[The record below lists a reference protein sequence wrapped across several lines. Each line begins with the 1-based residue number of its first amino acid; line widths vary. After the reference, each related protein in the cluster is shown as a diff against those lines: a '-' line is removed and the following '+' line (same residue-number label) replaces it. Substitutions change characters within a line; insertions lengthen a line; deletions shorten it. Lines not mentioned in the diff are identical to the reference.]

1 MFFSFLITFISGISF
16 LILVLTI
23 SLLLIGA
30 ENVLYDIRGTDVS
43 LLAPYRRFLAGRCSD
58 KCPPP
63 LLYAS
68 CLSLL
73 MIFLFIPMG
82 SLPQFV
88 ETEGDF
94 VIMIFLLLASQG
106 LYIRGMKIFS
116 GEIYQSFDS
125 KELFVLS
132 KLAVTMIAMG
142 GTLSWYAL
150 HRGMPGSIF
159 SFETFTATSLWTV
172 TGPWGKFGAAMFLLL
187 LTVVSPSRGV
197 TKSRIVDN
205 VQIPEIFDA
214 IRSMLAPA
222 MIVSLFFS
230 MRLGIVLGQ
239 IGFKMYLV
247 DFVFFWIKVMLVQLV
262 LIPLVSRAFSRAAE
276 EWREK
281 LESLPEIMI
290 GASGIVFFMLDL
302 YV

>member
-1 MFFSFLITFISGISF
+1 MLFSFYITYISGISL

-30 ENVLYDIRGTDVS
+30 ENVLYDIQGTGAS
-43 LLAPYRRFLAGRCSD
+43 FLAPYRRFLTGRCSD
-58 KCPPP
+58 KCPPS

-73 MIFLFIPMG
+73 IIFLFIPMG

-94 VIMIFLLLASQG
+94 IIIIFLLLAAQG

-132 KLAVTMIAMG
+132 KLAVTLIAIG

-159 SFETFTATSLWTV
+159 SLETFTATSLWTV
-172 TGPWGKFGAAMFLLL
+172 TKPWGKLGASVFLLL
-187 LTVVSPSRGV
+187 LTVVSPSRGGV
-197 TKSRIVDN
+197 KTRIVNN

-222 MIVSLFFS
+222 MIVSIFFP
-230 MRLGIVLGQ
+230 MRLGIFLGL

-247 DFVFFWIKVMLVQLV
+247 DFVFFWIKLMLVQLI
-262 LIPLVSRAFSRAAE
+262 LIPLAGKAFRGAAE
-276 EWREK
+276 KWREK
-281 LESLPEIMI
+281 LGSLPEIMI
-290 GASGIVFFMLDL
+290 GASGIVFFLLDL
-302 YV
+302 YL

>member
-1 MFFSFLITFISGISF
+1 MLFSLLLTFISGIS
-16 LILVLTI
+16 LLTLVLTI

-30 ENVLYDIRGTDVS
+30 ENVLYGMHGTNAS
-43 LLAPYRRFLAGRCSD
+43 LLAPYKRFLAGRCSE

-68 CLSLL
+68 CISLL
-73 MIFLFIPMG
+73 TIFLFMPMG

-94 VIMIFLLLASQG
+94 VVVIFLLLASQG

-142 GTLSWYAL
+142 ATLSWYAL

-159 SFETFTATSLWTV
+159 SFETFSATSLWTV
-172 TGPWGKFGAAMFLLL
+172 TGPFGKLGTVMFLLL
-187 LTVVSPSRGV
+187 LTIVSPSRGI

-222 MIVSLFFS
+222 MIVSVFFP
-230 MRLGIVLGQ
+230 MRVGVALGM

-247 DFVFFWIKVMLVQLV
+247 DFVLFWIKLVLVQLI
-262 LIPLVSRAFSRAAE
+262 LIPFAGKVFRGTSGK
-276 EWREK
+276 WREK
-281 LESLPEIMI
+281 LESLPEIIIGGSGMI
-290 GASGIVFFMLDL
+290 FFLFDL
-302 YV
+302 YI

>member
-1 MFFSFLITFISGISF
+1 MLFSFLLTLISGISL

-30 ENVLYDIRGTDVS
+30 ENVLYGTHSTDAS
-43 LLAPYRRFLAGRCSD
+43 LLAPYKRFLAGRCSD

-94 VIMIFLLLASQG
+94 VVVIFLLLASQG
-106 LYIRGMKIFS
+106 LYIRGMKVFS

-142 GTLSWYAL
+142 GILSWYAL

-159 SFETFTATSLWTV
+159 SFETFTATSLWSV
-172 TGPWGKFGAAMFLLL
+172 TGPWGKLGTAMFMLL
-187 LTVVSPSRGV
+187 LTAVSPSRGF

-214 IRSMLAPA
+214 IRSMLVPA
-222 MIVSLFFS
+222 MMVSVFFP
-230 MRLGIVLGQ
+230 MRLGIALGM

-247 DFVFFWIKVMLVQLV
+247 DFVFFWIKLMLVQV
-262 LIPLVSRAFSRAAE
+262 ILIPLVSKAFRGTAE
-276 EWREK
+276 KWRGK

-290 GASGIVFFMLDL
+290 GASVVIFFMLDL
-302 YV
+302 YI